1 MYNGGPSPLHS
12 HMKFNKLLIAV
23 LLVCGM
29 GQGRPAMAA
38 LPDGT
43 TPAAQWVT
51 IDFTNVELPIFI
63 KFISELIGKNFV
75 IDERV
80 KGKVTI
86 YSPAKISVEKAY
98 HVFEAV
104 LELKGFQAVPSGEI
118 IQIVPASQSVPE
130 RSLYVYTLENAVAE
144 DVAKLLGGL
153 QSPRTPAGVTQRVSS
168 TDNRFE
174 GPIQVTADKATNSL
188 IINAS
193 QSDYDTLTKVI
204 QQLDAKRRQVYV
216 EAVIM
221 EVGLDHLKSL
231 GVDLSALIGYSSSTY
246 NLAVLGGVNQ
256 PPENLFNLVNLPSG
270 ISLQTYNIR
279 AALNALQNMA
289 DVNIL
294 STPQLLAS
302 DNKEAEIIV
311 GENVPI
317 PSGQNQTTGGT
328 ITTTITRQDVGIT
341 LKFTPHIMEDSTVKL
356 DLLQEIT
363 AVEETVSQQVGTL
376 AVGPTLTKRSA
387 TTTIIVNNRDTIV
400 IGGLIRDDQTTSNR
414 KIPLLGD
421 IPVLGW
427 LFKTKS
433 VEHRKTNLMIFLTPY
448 IVKDQ
453 SELTAIRERKQQES
467 RRFLDREHVEGR
479 DEYDS
484 ILTPGANEPV
494 VR

>member
-1 MYNGGPSPLHS
+1 
-12 HMKFNKLLIAV
+12 MKSASLLFAV
-23 LLVCGM
+23 LLVCAM
-29 GQGRPAMAA
+29 GQGRTAMAA
-38 LPDGT
+38 LPEGT
-43 TPAAQWVT
+43 APAAQWVT
-51 IDFTNVELPIFI
+51 IDFTNVELPIFV

-75 IDERV
+75 IDDKV

-86 YSPAKISVEKAY
+86 YSPAKISVQKAY

-104 LELKGFQAVPSGEI
+104 LELKGYRAVPVGDI
-118 IQIVPASQSVPE
+118 IQIVPTNESVPD
-130 RSLYVYTLENAVAE
+130 RNLYVYALENAIAE

-153 QSPRTPAGVTQRVSS
+153 QAPRAGGLAAGQRYLSRG
-168 TDNRFE
+168 NRFE
-174 GPIQVTADKATNSL
+174 GPIQVTADKASNSL
-188 IINAS
+188 IIAAS
-193 QSDYDTLTKVI
+193 QTDYDALSKVI
-204 QQLDAKRRQVYV
+204 KQLDLKRRQVYV

-221 EVGLDHLKSL
+221 EVGLDRLKSL

-256 PPENLFNLVNLPSG
+256 PPENLFNLVNLPAG
-270 ISLQTYNIR
+270 ITLQTYNIR
-279 AALNALQNMA
+279 AALNALQSLA

-341 LKFTPHIMEDSTVKL
+341 LKFTPHIMEDNTVKL

-363 AVEETVSQQVGTL
+363 QVEQTVSQQVGTL

-387 TTTIIVNNRDTIV
+387 TTTVVVDNSQTIV
-400 IGGLIRDDQTTSNR
+400 IGGLIRDDQTITSR
-414 KIPLLGD
+414 KIPLFGD

-433 VEHRKTNLMIFLTPY
+433 VQHRKTNLMIFLTPY

-453 SELTAIRERKQQES
+453 AELTAIREKKQLDS
-467 RRFLDREHVEGR
+467 RQFLEREHVTGR
-479 DEYDS
+479 QEFDS
-484 ILTPGANEPV
+484 VLNPGGNEPLV
-494 VR
+494 K

>member
-1 MYNGGPSPLHS
+1 
-12 HMKFNKLLIAV
+12 MKFASLLFAV

-29 GQGRPAMAA
+29 GQGRTALAA
-38 LPDGT
+38 LPEGT
-43 TPAAQWVT
+43 APAAQWVT
-51 IDFTNVELPIFI
+51 IDFTNVELPIFV

-75 IDERV
+75 IDDKV

-86 YSPAKISVEKAY
+86 YSPAKISVQKAY

-104 LELKGFQAVPSGEI
+104 LELKGFRAVPVGDI
-118 IQIVPASQSVPE
+118 IQIVPTNESVPD
-130 RSLYVYTLENAVAE
+130 RNLYVYALENAVAE

-153 QSPRTPAGVTQRVSS
+153 QAPRAGGLAGQRYLSRG
-168 TDNRFE
+168 NRFE
-174 GPIQVTADKATNSL
+174 GPIQVTADKASNSL
-188 IINAS
+188 IIAAS
-193 QSDYDTLTKVI
+193 QTDYDALAKVI
-204 QQLDAKRRQVYV
+204 KQLDLKRRQVYV

-221 EVGLDHLKSL
+221 EVGLDRLKSI
-231 GVDLSALIGYSSSTY
+231 GMDLSALIGYSSSTY

-256 PPENLFNLVNLPSG
+256 PPENLFNLVNLPAG
-270 ISLQTYNIR
+270 ITLQTYNIR
-279 AALNALQNMA
+279 AALSALQSLA

-363 AVEETVSQQVGTL
+363 QVEQTVSQQVGTL

-387 TTTIIVNNRDTIV
+387 TTTVIVDNSQTIV
-400 IGGLIRDDQTTSNR
+400 IGGLIRDNQTVTSR

-421 IPVLGW
+421 IPGLGW
-427 LFKTKS
+427 LFKTKT
-433 VEHRKTNLMIFLTPY
+433 VEHVKTNLMIFLTPY

-453 SELTAIRERKQQES
+453 TELTAIRERKQQES
-467 RRFLDREHVEGR
+467 SEFLEREHVTGR
-479 DEYDS
+479 QEFDS
-484 ILTPGANEPV
+484 VLNPSGNEPL

>member
-1 MYNGGPSPLHS
+1 
-12 HMKFNKLLIAV
+12 
-23 LLVCGM
+23 
-29 GQGRPAMAA
+29 MAA
-38 LPDGT
+38 LPEGT
-43 TPAAQWVT
+43 APATQWVT

-75 IDERV
+75 IDDKV

-86 YSPAKISVEKAY
+86 YSPAKISVQKAY

-104 LELKGFQAVPSGEI
+104 LELKGYRAIPNGEI
-118 IQIVPASQSVPE
+118 IQIVPTAESVPE
-130 RSLYVYTLENAVAE
+130 RNLYAYTLENAVAD

-153 QSPRTPAGVTQRVSS
+153 QSPRIPGGVTQRIAS
-168 TDNRFE
+168 TTGHRFE
-174 GPIQVTADKATNSL
+174 GPIQVTADKATNTL

-204 QQLDAKRRQVYV
+204 QQLDMKRRQVYV

-221 EVGLDHLKSL
+221 EVGLDRLKSV

-256 PPENLFNLVNLPSG
+256 PPENLFNLVNLPAG
-270 ISLQTYNIR
+270 ITLQEFNIR
-279 AALNALQNMA
+279 AALNALQSSS

-302 DNKEAEIIV
+302 DNKEAEIVV

-328 ITTTITRQDVGIT
+328 ITTNITRQDVGIT
-341 LKFTPHIMEDSTVKL
+341 LKMTPHIMEDNAVKL

-363 AVEETVSQQVGTL
+363 AVEETVSQQVGTTT
-376 AVGPTLTKRSA
+376 VGPTLTKRSA
-387 TTTIIVNNRDTIV
+387 TTTVIVNDKQTIV
-400 IGGLIRDDQTTSNR
+400 IGGLIRDDQTITSR
-414 KIPLLGD
+414 KFPLLGD

-427 LFKTKS
+427 LFKTKA
-433 VEHRKTNLMIFLTPY
+433 VEHRKTNLMIFLTPF

-453 SELTAIRERKQQES
+453 AELVSIRERKQKES
-467 RRFLDREHVEGR
+467 SRFLEREHVTGR
-479 DEYDS
+479 EEYDS
-484 ILTPGANEPV
+484 ILTPSGNEPV